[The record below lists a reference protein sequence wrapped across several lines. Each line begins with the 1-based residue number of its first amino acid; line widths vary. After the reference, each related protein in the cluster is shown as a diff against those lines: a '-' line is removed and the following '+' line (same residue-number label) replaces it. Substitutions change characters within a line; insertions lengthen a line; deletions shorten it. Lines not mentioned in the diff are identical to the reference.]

1 MREPAEQ
8 SGTEGS
14 VRGWEVQLVCV
25 RVCVCSVDVYDT
37 EAAVPGAVGK
47 DRLCNVLK

>member
-1 MREPAEQ
+1 M
-8 SGTEGS
+8 
-14 VRGWEVQLVCV
+14 RGWEVQLVCV